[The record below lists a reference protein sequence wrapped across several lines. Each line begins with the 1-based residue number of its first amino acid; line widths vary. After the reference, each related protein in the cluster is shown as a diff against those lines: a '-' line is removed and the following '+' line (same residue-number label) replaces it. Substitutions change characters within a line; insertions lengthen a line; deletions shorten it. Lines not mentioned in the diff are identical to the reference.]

1 MVQEDL
7 TISFLNFFVSVLDY
21 SNENGNHWANY
32 FSNHNSWLI
41 NYNANLL
48 FLSKK
53 KTNLKKEVKAL
64 EYTQIKDYI
73 NKINEKTTNKIK

>member
-1 MVQEDL
+1 MGQESL
-7 TISFLNFFVSVLDY
+7 IISFLNFFVSVLDY

-32 FSNHNSWLI
+32 FSNRNSWLI

-53 KTNLKKEVKAL
+53 KNLKKEVKPL
-64 EYTQIKDYI
+64 ENTQIKDYI
-73 NKINEKTTNKIK
+73 NKINEKTRNKIK